1 MLTMFHFFG
10 AAEKVPS
17 AEDCVQFSQKS
28 IFDPVLDRHLLNE
41 GQELE
46 FYVHLSCNL

>member
-1 MLTMFHFFG
+1 MLTMFHFFW
-10 AAEKVPS
+10 AAEKVPR
-17 AEDCVQFSQKS
+17 AEGCVQFSQKS